1 MKIRLNLKVNLSLRV
16 DGDDM
21 KIAIKCTKNWGPV
34 GPNFYV
40 PVEENYSFLHRE

>member
-21 KIAIKCTKNWGPV
+21 KIAIIRV
-34 GPNFYV
+34 RHV
-40 PVEENYSFLHRE
+40 

>member
-21 KIAIKCTKNWGPV
+21 KIAIIRARHV
-34 GPNFYV
+34 
-40 PVEENYSFLHRE
+40 